1 MPSIDRPLSGDVLAF
16 DLATEREHVTDP
28 AILDRSKRNARTLLK
43 AGPLRVTL
51 VVVAAGG
58 EIREHIADGPITVQ
72 PLDGKVR
79 VHVQDETYEIGAGQ
93 LLAIGA
99 GVPHAVDSRDGGTF
113 LLTIAS
119 PATS

>member
-16 DLATEREHVTDP
+16 DLATEREHVSDP
-28 AILDRSKRNARTLLK
+28 AILERSKRNARTLLK
-43 AGPLRVTL
+43 DGPLRVTL

-58 EIREHIADGPITVQ
+58 EIREHLSDGPITIQ
-72 PLDGKVR
+72 PLAGSVR

-99 GVPHAVDSRDGGTF
+99 GVPHGVDSRDGCTF

-119 PATS
+119 PSAT